1 MIYPH
6 TTLTLTLTLTTSHPL
21 TTSLFRQEAYCL
33 PGILWMGVR
42 FNGQGAK
49 KQRFTG
55 SIAMVYCWCSY
66 AALLVQGCCTFG
78 ARMFYSSG
86 TARTFDIPML
96 DCQYSYAGLSVF
108 LCWTVGIAML
118 NLWYT
123 YAVPLVPEC
132 YTLLVPFFYLIYSQ
146 YFKFDLSQF
155 TYYNIYY

>member
-1 MIYPH
+1 MRVKSTYPH
-6 TTLTLTLTLTTSHPL
+6 HLAPPSHPHSSGRKH
-21 TTSLFRQEAYCL
+21 TACRGFYGWVSDSME
-33 PGILWMGVR
+33 
-42 FNGQGAK
+42 QGAK

-66 AALLVQGCCTFG
+66 AALLVQLCCTFG

-96 DCQYSYAGLSVF
+96 D
-108 LCWTVGIAML
+108 
-118 NLWYT
+118 LWYS

-146 YFKFDLSQF
+146 CFRFDLSQF
-155 TYYNIYY
+155 TSL